1 MMKHPTKSLA
11 VANPP
16 IPYLATLAT
25 VGQPVEEAS
34 FLHILVF
41 GRW

>member
-1 MMKHPTKSLA
+1 MMKHSTKRFA

-25 VGQPVEEAS
+25 VGQSLEEAS
-34 FLHILVF
+34 FLHILVLR
-41 GRW
+41 RW

>member
-1 MMKHPTKSLA
+1 MMKHPTRSLA
-11 VANPP
+11 VANRP

-25 VGQPVEEAS
+25 VGQSLEEAS
-34 FLHILVF
+34 FLYILVL